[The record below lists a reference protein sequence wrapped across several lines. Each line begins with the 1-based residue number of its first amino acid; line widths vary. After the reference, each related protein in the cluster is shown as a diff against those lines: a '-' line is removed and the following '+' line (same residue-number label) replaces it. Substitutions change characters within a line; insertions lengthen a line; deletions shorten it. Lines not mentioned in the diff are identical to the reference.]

1 MQAKSL
7 ATILLL
13 FTASWHA
20 SAAISIDDPSTV
32 YQQNFDSLGAA
43 SASSPVTRPWVND
56 STLEGWSLFNG
67 LGVAPASYRAEIG
80 NQDVGSFTSYG
91 GNPQGANSTE
101 RALGGIA
108 AGNSYFGSPAVGAV
122 AGWIAAAFVNN
133 TGGTLNSV
141 TLAYAGEQWRYVGA
155 PAQSLQLEY
164 GFGASFSSVATWTAP
179 GGTFNFQSPRYG
191 GLGLGGIDGNT
202 TGRVAGLGGTEQ
214 LHWQAGDI
222 LWIRWSLLNSAG
234 GKQGLAIDDLSLSVT
249 AAPAVPEPG
258 TVALLLGG
266 ITALAALSRR
276 RNPR

>member
-1 MQAKSL
+1 MQPKTL
-7 ATILLL
+7 ATTLLL
-13 FTASWHA
+13 CAASWHA
-20 SAAISIDDPSTV
+20 SAAISIDHASTV
-32 YQQNFDSLGAA
+32 YQQNFNSLGAA
-43 SASSPVTRPWVND
+43 SGSAPTTRPWIND
-56 STLEGWSLFNG
+56 STLAGWSLFNG
-67 LGVAPASYRAEIG
+67 LGLAPASYRAEIG

-108 AGNSYFGSPAVGAV
+108 AGNTYFGSPAAGEV

-133 TGGTLNSV
+133 TGGTLGSV

-155 PAQSLQLEY
+155 PAQSLRLDY
-164 GFGASFSSVATWTAP
+164 GFGASFANVATWTAP
-179 GGTFNFQSPRYG
+179 GGSFNFQSPLHG
-191 GLGLGGIDGNT
+191 GLGVGGIDGNT

-214 LHWQAGDI
+214 LQWQAGDT

-258 TVALLLGG
+258 TWALLLGG

-276 RNPR
+276 RKQR